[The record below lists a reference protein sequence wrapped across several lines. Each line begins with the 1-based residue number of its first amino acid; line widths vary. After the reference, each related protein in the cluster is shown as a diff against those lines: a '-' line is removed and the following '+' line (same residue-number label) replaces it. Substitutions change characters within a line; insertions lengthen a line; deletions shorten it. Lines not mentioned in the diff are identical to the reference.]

1 MQGGDVGTMLASLGA
16 YIGTV
21 ALALSVHAFIV
32 LPVLFF
38 LITRRLPFRFM
49 KLGRNNQ
56 SYL

>member
-49 KLGRNNQ
+49 KLGRNN
-56 SYL
+56 